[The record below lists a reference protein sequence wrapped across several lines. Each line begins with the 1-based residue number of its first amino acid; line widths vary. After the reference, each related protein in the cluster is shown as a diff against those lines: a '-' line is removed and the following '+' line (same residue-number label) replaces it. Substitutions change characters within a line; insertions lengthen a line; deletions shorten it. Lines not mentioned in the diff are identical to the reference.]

1 MDMKRIFG
9 FALMGLMAAAP
20 PVVEAQRAPQ
30 GQERAMRT
38 PGQMPLA
45 RMMERQAELGLT
57 AEQVARLESIQSR
70 LQQQNA
76 PLVAQ
81 VREARM
87 GAERG
92 ERGARQVPE
101 EIRPAM
107 QQLRQNNRAAMEE
120 VRAVLSDEQ
129 RAKLRETMRRGMR
142 QGTGGQGARAAR
154 PGEHGQAMPLARVL
168 EHRAELGLTAEQ
180 VGRLESIQARLQQQ
194 NAPLLAQLSASGA
207 MRGAG
212 VERGQRERAAARV
225 PEEIRP
231 VMQRIRQNTQTAMQE
246 VRTVLTD
253 EQQVKLRDSMRQGM
267 RERRGDGAARPMQ
280 RGQRGAR

>member
-1 MDMKRIFG
+1 MKRIFG

-20 PVVEAQRAPQ
+20 PVADAQRAPQ

-57 AEQVARLESIQSR
+57 AEQVARLESIQTR

-76 PLVAQ
+76 PLMAQ
-81 VREARM
+81 VREART
-87 GAERG
+87 GAAREQRA
-92 ERGARQVPE
+92 ARQVPE
-101 EIRPAM
+101 ELRPAM
-107 QQLRQNNRAAMEE
+107 QQIRQNNRAAMEE

-129 RAKLRETMRRGMR
+129 RTKLRETMRGGMR
-142 QGTGGQGARAAR
+142 HGTGGQGAQAAR
-154 PGEHGQAMPLARVL
+154 SGEQRQAMPLARVL
-168 EHRAELGLTAEQ
+168 ERGAELGLTAEQ
-180 VGRLESIQARLQQQ
+180 VSQLEAIQVRVQQQ
-194 NAPLLAQLSASGA
+194 NAPLLAQLRAFGA

-212 VERGQRERAAARV
+212 VERGQRGPAAGARV
-225 PEEIRP
+225 PQEIRP
-231 VMQRIRQNTQTAMQE
+231 AMQQLRQNNQAAMQE
-246 VRTVLTD
+246 VRSVLTD
-253 EQQVKLRDSMRQGM
+253 EQQVKLRETWREGM